1 MKLSPYHVQKMA
13 DAIFAANVFCGHSGI
28 DYKTARKI
36 ARIAAEGLAKIRHK
50 NALGFDI
57 PQTADD
63 LNLPPE
69 MPASLDSKDG
79 SPND

>member
-1 MKLSPYHVQKMA
+1 MKLSPYHIQKMA
-13 DAIFAANVFCGHSGI
+13 DAIFAGNIFCGQSGI

-36 ARIAAEGLAKIRHK
+36 ARIAADGLANIRHK

-63 LNLPPE
+63 LNLTQE
-69 MPASLDSKDG
+69 ILASLDSTVEK
-79 SPND
+79 

>member
-1 MKLSPYHVQKMA
+1 MKLSQYQINKMA
-13 DAIFAANVFCGHSGI
+13 EAIFSANVFCGHSGI
-28 DYKTARKI
+28 DYNTARKI
-36 ARIAAEGLAKIRHK
+36 ARIAADGLEKIRQK

-69 MPASLDSKDG
+69 ILASLDSQGDQ
-79 SPND
+79 S